1 LLAHEIG
8 CGIGACGGCT
18 VATRAGQV
26 RLCREGPAVDATG
39 SSSSGGA

>member
-1 LLAHEIG
+1 M
-8 CGIGACGGCT
+8 GACGGCT

-39 SSSSGGA
+39 SAVSGDA